1 MQIELE
7 PKRIMIGDTDTGKK
21 LLQMIADL
29 KRLLAAYRQGYI
41 LNTTAAN
48 GKKSL
53 PVENG
58 RLFCTNCQEKVI
70 KTTNNYERKVY
81 TDKRKEQLFLYR
93 R

>member
-1 MQIELE
+1 
-7 PKRIMIGDTDTGKK
+7 
-21 LLQMIADL
+21 
-29 KRLLAAYRQGYI
+29 